1 MGSLRI
7 PGLIFCAVLMSLAA
21 AHANL
26 RSTGTPAAQE
36 PSSTGNPTS
45 KRTEQVGVPAL
56 PRGKR
61 LVLKDGS
68 FQLVRDYQRTGERV
82 RYLSAERGE
91 WEEIPVSM
99 VDWDATAKAA
109 AEEQN

>member
-1 MGSLRI
+1 MATSWHRPMGSLRI
-7 PGLIFCAVLMSLAA
+7 PGLIFCAVLMSFAA

-36 PSSTGNPTS
+36 PSSTENPTS

-68 FQLVRDYQRTGERV
+68 FQLVREYQRTGERV
-82 RYLSAERGE
+82 RPCSGSGGER
-91 WEEIPVSM
+91 EEIHVCR
-99 VDWDATAKAA
+99 
-109 AEEQN
+109 